1 MRIETST
8 ATLQLARGQIL
19 RVADAIGR
27 TVCST
32 DGALW
37 ITEDGKLEDIVLQKG
52 ACHRLRASALVHALS
67 PATFSVS

>member
-1 MRIETST
+1 MRIEART

-32 DGALW
+32 EGAIW
-37 ITEDGKLEDIVLQKG
+37 ITEDGNVQDIVLQDG
-52 ACHRLRASALVHALS
+52 ACHRLRGDALVHALS
-67 PATFSVS
+67 PATFSLA